1 MELPPTANCKG
12 KGRLEDAERRIQ
24 NPVILLP
31 TASNEDTEDGVLT
44 DPVIHY
50 GIFCDGPSC
59 TNRPDQEPIK
69 GARYKCTKC
78 VNTDFCLDCVLNEA
92 NPHDKAHP
100 LMKCATRAAL
110 FNLDNVPKNCQVV
123 RPSNKCPTIKQ
134 HELHSITAF
143 KAPGTTGSMTLSLGQ
158 DTTNTKIHLAR
169 LLPGTY
175 DTPILLEYSSYTLK
189 EAPPYIAC
197 ACLVDSSRQESKGSS
212 DGLASSLESV
222 LRHLRGPERTLV
234 LWNEQVCIDQNSE
247 QDKARHVTLL
257 RAIYKSA
264 AETVIWAGGDH
275 VAQDSSFDV
284 YLGPGD
290 TKTTEHAFSFAARLA
305 EAPLSDIPELL
316 GARYPPTNVHSWS
329 YLFRILCRPFWR
341 SLALL
346 RTNYAA
352 SLRRISVQCASTR
365 IPLPT
370 LQEAARRIQ
379 TFFPPLDF
387 LYSIKQI
394 EQNKES
400 VLKSDYFVSL
410 SCIRFGV
417 DDNWVAARIFAHAR
431 KENAEG
437 PRDRFIALIGAF
449 SANYEFEDRLA
460 RIRAVLSFLD
470 RYDKD
475 PASFVQ
481 DLISNRL
488 ELLPASLPWEGPLA
502 HPPKA
507 EDQAPFVHPIID
519 RSSSILLVKIVP
531 ASALDQPLQCGLV
544 EVPKK
549 EPPEFGFVT
558 NSTFLRKAPD
568 STKFHGV
575 EFPIS
580 TRSNVPILANC
591 QAFVVPRIQ
600 EVFLRLVRDST
611 QETYVFLWNICMYN
625 FEANM
630 ESRDRIEGY
639 MKVKE
644 FMKEVGKAKEVD
656 MYAVLKMAGKK
667 RTRQE
672 LEAVGLPKDLSWD
685 DWLLELND

>member
-1 MELPPTANCKG
+1 MELPPTANFKG
-12 KGRLEDAERRIQ
+12 KLEDAERRIQ
-24 NPVILLP
+24 NPIILP
-31 TASNEDTEDGVLT
+31 PTTASN
-44 DPVIHY
+44 P
-50 GIFCDGPSC
+50 
-59 TNRPDQEPIK
+59 
-69 GARYKCTKC
+69 
-78 VNTDFCLDCVLNEA
+78 
-92 NPHDKAHP
+92 NP
-100 LMKCATRAAL
+100 
-110 FNLDNVPKNCQVV
+110 
-123 RPSNKCPTIKQ
+123 
-134 HELHSITAF
+134 E
-143 KAPGTTGSMTLSLGQ
+143 
-158 DTTNTKIHLAR
+158 IHLAR
-169 LLPGTY
+169 LLPGTH
-175 DTPILLEYSSYTLK
+175 DTPILLEYYSYTLK

-197 ACLVDSSRQESKGSS
+197 ACLVDSSSQESKGSS

-222 LRHLRGPERTLV
+222 LRHLRRPDTTLD

-264 AETVIWAGGDH
+264 VETVIWAGGDH
-275 VAQDSSFDV
+275 AAQDSSFDV

-341 SLALL
+341 SLTLL
-346 RTNYAA
+346 RANYAA

-365 IPLPT
+365 VPLHT
-370 LQEAARRIQ
+370 LQKAARRIRA
-379 TFFPPLDF
+379 FFPPLDF
-387 LYSIKQI
+387 LYSVKQT

-400 VLKSDYFVSL
+400 ILKSDYSISL

-417 DDNWVAARIFAHAR
+417 DENWVAARIFAHAGE
-431 KENAEG
+431 ENAEG
-437 PRDRFIALIGAF
+437 QHDRFIALIGVL
-449 SANYEFEDRLA
+449 STDYEFESKMA
-460 RIRAVLSFLD
+460 RIRAVFSFLD

-519 RSSSILLVKIVP
+519 WSSSIPLVTVVP
-531 ASALDQPLQCGLV
+531 ASALNQPLQCGLV
-544 EVPKK
+544 EVPKD
-549 EPPEFGFVT
+549 ESPEFGFVT
-558 NSTFLRKAPD
+558 NNTFLRKAPAR
-568 STKFHGV
+568 KEYHGV
-575 EFPIS
+575 GFPIS
-580 TRSNVPILANC
+580 TRSNMPILANC

-600 EVFLRLVRDST
+600 EVFLRLIRDSA

-625 FEANM
+625 SEANM
-630 ESRDRIEGY
+630 ESRSGIEEY
-639 MKVKE
+639 VKVKE

-656 MYAVLKMAGKK
+656 MYAVLEMAGKK

-672 LEAVGLPKDLSWD
+672 LEAIGLPKDLSWD
-685 DWLLELND
+685 EWLLELND